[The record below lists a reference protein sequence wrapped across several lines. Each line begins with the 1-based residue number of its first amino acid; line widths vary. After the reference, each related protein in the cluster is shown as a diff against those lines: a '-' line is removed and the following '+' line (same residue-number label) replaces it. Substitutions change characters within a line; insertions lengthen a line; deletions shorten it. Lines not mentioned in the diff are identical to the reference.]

1 MRTQLFVT
9 VLACSLWLESLKN
22 ALVFVSR
29 MIAGLLLFPCY
40 IFLVMTLFVVSRTK
54 PENNGESF
62 LYKQIL
68 RCYRVGKKIHE
79 KVMERPRHHLLVNFL
94 SNAIAP

>member
-68 RCYRVGKKIHE
+68 RCYRVGKKIHG
-79 KVMERPRHHLLVNFL
+79 KVMDRPLHW
-94 SNAIAP
+94 APEVDLRVEPED

>member
-40 IFLVMTLFVVSRTK
+40 IFLGPGERKTMANVGTHTHTRPLVVSRIVGVGSSGK
-54 PENNGESF
+54 PLG
-62 LYKQIL
+62 
-68 RCYRVGKKIHE
+68 
-79 KVMERPRHHLLVNFL
+79 
-94 SNAIAP
+94 